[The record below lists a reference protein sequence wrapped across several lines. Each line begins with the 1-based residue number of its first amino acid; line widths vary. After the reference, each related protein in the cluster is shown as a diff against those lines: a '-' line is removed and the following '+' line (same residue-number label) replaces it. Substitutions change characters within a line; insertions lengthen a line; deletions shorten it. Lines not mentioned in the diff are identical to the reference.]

1 MTIQDLGSIGE
12 FVAAIATLA
21 TLVYLAVQIRQNTA
35 SVRSASAKQIL
46 QGIAEFNQFI
56 SSDPALTDLWWHGT
70 DPDALS
76 EQEWRRF
83 LHVASSLILRLELM
97 FINHR
102 EGLLPVQVWEAQV
115 NSMRHLLALPAMQR
129 WFSEY
134 GSMVHA
140 DFRYFVEE
148 LTRKRDPAA

>member
-12 FVAAIATLA
+12 FVAALATLA
-21 TLVYLAVQIRQNTA
+21 TLLYLAIQIRQNTA
-35 SVRSASAKQIL
+35 SVRSASAQQIL

-56 SSDPALTDLWWHGT
+56 SSDLSLIDLWWRGSE
-70 DPDALS
+70 PDALS
-76 EQEWRRF
+76 EQEWHRF
-83 LHVASSLILRLELM
+83 LALASSFILRLELM

-115 NSMRHLLALPAMQR
+115 NGMRHVLAAPAMQR